1 MNGLAFERSRHDVGY
16 FYEWLGYTRGEHID
30 EWLDLYL
37 DRKGAEVHR
46 VCIIAPRDHSKSTTL
61 RILLLHHLLFKEWR
75 DKPFTCW
82 LFSASKDT
90 ASNRLGEIR
99 ADLARHPELR
109 RFIDDKRGGKFELR
123 LTNGAWI
130 KATGMGA
137 AMRGE
142 HPACIALDDVLT
154 DMGDT
159 PMDTVASW
167 LRKVVTPMLSPG
179 TSLYCVGT
187 PMSAVDLYHT
197 EMLPNDAWK
206 SGVWSAIPN
215 WDEWRADPDGR
226 VQPEVLWPQQRS
238 LAFIM
243 EQKGAMGDLA
253 FAQEYL
259 CKVMDDDSSAF
270 PRAHTRKNL
279 NMEARLEYE
288 KLHQGRYVIGF
299 DPSHGLG
306 QDYSVAV
313 VVRQDEEGF
322 LHVVNIWR
330 RNDFPPAQQA
340 QKLIEWAST
349 FGGATVSAETVGFQQ
364 MYQSLIERM
373 GGVVDY
379 RASKVSNKVLK
390 QGLLNRMRVWF
401 EQGKVSFPYGD
412 HATRQIVNVMLEE
425 LETHVWKGGD
435 IVDLGK
441 HNDTTMALAH
451 AIDCFAHRGST
462 AMPVAMGKAEGS
474 TWTGSGGAKPKGRP
488 TGGRF
493 VRLW

>member
-1 MNGLAFERSRHDVGY
+1 MKGFALERSRRDVGY

-30 EWLDLYL
+30 EWLELYS
-37 DRKGAEVHR
+37 DRKGSQVHR

-61 RILLLHHLLFKEWR
+61 RVKLLHQALFDKWR

-90 ASNRLGEIR
+90 ASNRLNEIR
-99 ADLARHPELR
+99 EDLTRHPELR
-109 RFIDDKRGGKFELR
+109 KFIDDKRGGKFELR
-123 LTNGAWI
+123 LTNGSWI

-159 PMDTVASW
+159 PMDSVRDW
-167 LRKVVTPMLSPG
+167 LKKVVTPMLSPG

-197 EMLPNDAWK
+197 EMLSNEAWK
-206 SGVWSAIPN
+206 SGTWSAIPN
-215 WDEWRADPDGR
+215 WDEWRASAGKIEP
-226 VQPEVLWPQQRS
+226 QVLWPQQRS

-259 CKVMDDDSSAF
+259 CKVMDDDSAAY

-279 NMEARLEYE
+279 SMESVLEYS
-288 KLHQGRYVIGF
+288 KDHGGRYVVGF

-306 QDYSVAV
+306 QDYSVAI
-313 VVRQDEEGF
+313 VVRQDEQGY
-322 LHVVNIWR
+322 LHVVNVWR
-330 RNDFPPAQQA
+330 RNDFPPAKQA
-340 QKLIEWAST
+340 EKVVELCKNY
-349 FGGATVSAETVGFQQ
+349 GNATLSAESSGFQQ
-364 MYQSLIERM
+364 LYESLISQT
-373 GGVVDY
+373 GAVVDY
-379 RASKVSNKVLK
+379 RPSKVSNKSLK
-390 QGLLNRMRVWF
+390 QGLLNRLRVWF
-401 EQGKVSFPYGD
+401 EQGKVVFPYGS
-412 HATRQIVNVMLEE
+412 HETRRVIDVLLDE
-425 LETHVWKGGD
+425 LECHVWKGGD

-451 AIDCFAHRGST
+451 AIDCFAHRDGG
-462 AMPVAMGKAEGS
+462 AAPVAVGKAKS
-474 TWTGSGGAKPKGRP
+474 SGWSKGGQPRNNKRP
-488 TGGRF
+488 RPGKYVG
-493 VRLW
+493 LW

>member
-1 MNGLAFERSRHDVGY
+1 MKGFALERSRLDVGY

-30 EWLDLYL
+30 EWLDLYS
-37 DRKGAEVHR
+37 DRKNAQVHR

-61 RILLLHHLLFKEWR
+61 RVKLLHQALFDKWR

-90 ASNRLGEIR
+90 ASNRLNEIR
-99 ADLARHPELR
+99 EDLTRHPELR
-109 RFIDDKRGGKFELR
+109 KFIDDKRGGKFELR
-123 LTNGAWI
+123 LTNGSWI

-159 PMDTVASW
+159 PMDSVRDW
-167 LRKVVTPMLSPG
+167 LKKVVTPMLSPG

-197 EMLPNDAWK
+197 EMLSNEAWK
-206 SGVWSAIPN
+206 SGTWSAIPN
-215 WDEWRADPDGR
+215 WDEWRASGGEIEP
-226 VQPEVLWPQQRS
+226 QVLWPQQRS

-259 CKVMDDDSSAF
+259 CKVMDDDSAAY

-279 NMEARLEYE
+279 SMESRLEYA
-288 KLHQGRYVIGF
+288 KDHGGRYVVGF

-306 QDYSVAV
+306 QDYSVAI
-313 VVRQDEEGF
+313 VVRQDEQGY
-322 LHVVNIWR
+322 LHVVNVWR
-330 RNDFPPAQQA
+330 RNDFPPAKQA
-340 QKLIEWAST
+340 EKVVELCKIY
-349 FGGATVSAETVGFQQ
+349 GNATLSAESSGFQQ
-364 MYQSLIERM
+364 LYESLISQS
-373 GGVVDY
+373 GAVVDY
-379 RASKVSNKVLK
+379 RPSKVSNKNLK
-390 QGLLNRMRVWF
+390 QGLLNRLRVWF
-401 EQGKVSFPYGD
+401 EQGKVVFPYGD
-412 HATRQIVNVMLEE
+412 HETRRVIDVLLDE
-425 LETHVWKGGD
+425 LECHVWKGGD

-451 AIDCFAHRGST
+451 AIDCFAHREGV
-462 AMPVAMGKAEGS
+462 AAPVAVGKAKSSGWTKS
-474 TWTGSGGAKPKGRP
+474 GNTTGSRRPSPGRYV
-488 TGGRF
+488 G
-493 VRLW
+493 LW